1 MSSSGDG
8 SSSSHLRNQFG
19 LSSLILAAVI
29 VTAAA
34 VQRMVY
40 RNEDSIHTG
49 EVSIRN
55 KENNNYKGFL
65 HFVIRPK
72 RKQTCVVYTSFS
84 EFPTFLWKIQRIP
97 LGI

>member
-1 MSSSGDG
+1 
-8 SSSSHLRNQFG
+8 
-19 LSSLILAAVI
+19 
-29 VTAAA
+29 
-34 VQRMVY
+34 MVY